1 MKKKKFNFRA
11 RLHSFIFAGR
21 GILVL
26 FREEHN
32 ARIHLFIAV
41 SVIFMGIV
49 FDILA
54 TEWMFCILAIGLVLS
69 AEAVNSS
76 LESIADSI
84 TLEENAHIKKAKDFA
99 AAAVL
104 ILSISAALV
113 GLTIFSRPLYLLVF
127 SK

>member
-1 MKKKKFNFRA
+1 M
-11 RLHSFIFAGR
+11 HSFIFAGR

-49 FDILA
+49 FDISA